1 MKIKILPC
9 TAIISLKW
17 FFIFPTLK
25 SFLLC
30 SLLYLKN
37 NTNKSNITVE
47 KYGYIQ
53 CIIKCVVTR
62 GGMGVEESRR
72 APMMHTTTRTIYTI
86 DQETR
91 TKYH

>member
-1 MKIKILPC
+1 MKIKIFLC
-9 TAIISLKW
+9 TAIISLKC

-30 SLLYLKN
+30 SLLCLKN

-47 KYGYIQ
+47 KYGN
-53 CIIKCVVTR
+53 IIKCVVTR

-72 APMMHTTTRTIYTI
+72 APTMH
-86 DQETR
+86 
-91 TKYH
+91 HNN